1 MQRVLQAIRPQV
13 YLEEPDHW
21 FRRIV
26 FRTVRHSW
34 FNPAITLAI
43 VVNTVIMCMNH
54 DQQTPEYA
62 WVAVS

>member
-43 VVNTVIMCMNH
+43 VVNTVIM
-54 DQQTPEYA
+54 
-62 WVAVS
+62 